1 MVGQQGGYCGRLYFP
16 KIVRTFI
23 SQACMFFWNL
33 TTPPSRGEACVPP
46 LGSGWALVTAL
57 SSGRSDGVSLPRLGH
72 KNVTYFHLVIWGHLV
87 LEPGYQAMKAKLA
100 CVGIS
105 HSTVTCMS
113 YGQCQH
119 PISHTRRQA
128 ASIAR
133 VKKSPDDSCPEL
145 SSHSPSLSLPS

>member
-1 MVGQQGGYCGRLYFP
+1 MNSLGHLAGTQQWTGPPLPAMVGQQGGYCGRLYFP

-46 LGSGWALVTAL
+46 LGSGWPLVTAL

-87 LEPGYQAMKAKLA
+87 LEPGYQAMKGQTSLR
-100 CVGIS
+100 GDIPQHS
-105 HSTVTCMS
+105 HMYELWSVST
-113 YGQCQH
+113 
-119 PISHTRRQA
+119 SHLTYPQTG
-128 ASIAR
+128 SIN
-133 VKKSPDDSCPEL
+133 C
-145 SSHSPSLSLPS
+145 